1 MSESVLKSILEE
13 SARLEWAKYDKAP
26 KHIFSKE
33 HEQSMKRVFKLFEKN
48 KCKLKSYEAYKQH
61 FRIRFTKKT
70 ALVLLTII
78 FLAVL
83 AGCTVVYYVSHSF
96 KGSVH
101 TDNTEIKVI
110 DTENC
115 PSVIKEKYYL
125 SELSEDFEVT
135 DSISTP
141 FYEYTSYQNKKNN
154 SEQTIVFRQYVKTDL
169 GSIHFNTE
177 GQDLEEVEVNGHYGL
192 CLVFSSDGFVFSDV
206 IWDNGDYILEL
217 SGDFDKNALFNLAKS
232 AKLHKK

>member
-1 MSESVLKSILEE
+1 M
-13 SARLEWAKYDKAP
+13 
-26 KHIFSKE
+26 
-33 HEQSMKRVFKLFEKN
+33 
-48 KCKLKSYEAYKQH
+48 
-61 FRIRFTKKT
+61 
-70 ALVLLTII
+70 TII

-141 FYEYTSYQNKKNN
+141 FYEYTSYQNKKITQNKLL
-154 SEQTIVFRQYVKTDL
+154 YL
-169 GSIHFNTE
+169 GSMLRQIWVLSILI
-177 GQDLEEVEVNGHYGL
+177 QKDRIWKKLR
-192 CLVFSSDGFVFSDV
+192 SMDIMAFV
-206 IWDNGDYILEL
+206 
-217 SGDFDKNALFNLAKS
+217 LFLGPMVLYS
-232 AKLHKK
+232 QM